1 MKSVITSFAA
11 RIIPR
16 AFALLAASVV
26 LGGFASSAH
35 AADGAN
41 LQPAYYNGG
50 NVNFGWSLMKSQ
62 APNIKRL
69 RIEIDSS
76 RVSTAT
82 AKGWIDQAKAN
93 GFTDLICTF
102 HQFGGS
108 DNASDLLTAAN
119 WWKNNYNALGGGFT
133 INLCNEWADHNI
145 TSSAYA
151 SAYNSA
157 ISVVRQVY
165 SGPIVVDIPG
175 WGQETLTA
183 LNAYKNS
190 SPVITDGNLIVSTHI
205 YPGNWNQARNHVYQT
220 SDMNDLS
227 SIGRTVIIG
236 EYGTGPGSCDWSGC
250 VDFGKS
256 KGWSCLAWSWNGD
269 GGVLNMVSPSWA
281 SNATA
286 TSFST
291 NSYFSTVY
299 PKLSGGGGGG
309 GSGPVSP
316 GTYQLIN
323 RASGKALDNLGATTD
338 GTNVG
343 QWAIGGSNNQRWVL
357 SYVSG
362 TNAKL
367 ICVTAGKALDSL
379 AHNTDGSTVGQ
390 WASGGST
397 NQQWTL
403 QSQGGGW
410 YKIINNAN
418 GKALDTGGSTSDGG
432 IMQFWASGTSFNQ
445 QWRFQ

>member
-1 MKSVITSFAA
+1 MITLVPYLKRSSAGA
-11 RIIPR
+11 R
-16 AFALLAASVV
+16 ALLASVVV
-26 LGGFASSAH
+26 LGGFLLNSAR

-41 LQPAYYNGG
+41 LQPAYYNNG
-50 NVNFGWSLMKSQ
+50 NPNMGWSLMKSQ

-69 RIEIDSS
+69 RIEIDTS

-108 DNASDLLTAAN
+108 NNASDLMTAAN

-133 INLCNEWADHNI
+133 INLCNEWSDHTI
-145 TSSAYA
+145 TASAYA

-165 SGPIVVDIPG
+165 SGTIVIDIPG

-183 LNAYKNS
+183 LNAFKSS

-205 YPGNWNQARNHVYQT
+205 YPGNWNQARNHTYQT
-220 SDMNDLS
+220 SDMNDLAA
-227 SIGRTVIIG
+227 IGKTIIIG
-236 EYGTGPGSCDWSGC
+236 EFGTGAGACDWSGC

-281 SNATA
+281 SNPTA

-299 PKLSGGGGGG
+299 PKLSGSGGG
-309 GSGPVSP
+309 GSGGPVAA

-323 RASGKALDNLGATTD
+323 RANGKALDNLGATGD
-338 GTNVG
+338 GANVA
-343 QWAIGGSNNQRWVL
+343 QWAAGGSNNQRWVL
-357 SYVSG
+357 SYVGS
-362 TNAKL
+362 NAKL
-367 ICVTAGKALDSL
+367 TCVTGGKCLDSMGRT
-379 AHNTDGSTVGQ
+379 TDGSIVGQ
-390 WASGGST
+390 WTNGGST

-403 QSQGGGW
+403 QSQGSGW
-410 YKIINNAN
+410 YKIINIAN
-418 GKALDTGGSTSDGG
+418 GKALDTGGSSTDGAA
-432 IMQFWASGTSFNQ
+432 MQQWSSNTSFNQ

>member
-1 MKSVITSFAA
+1 MITLVPYLKRSSAGA
-11 RIIPR
+11 R
-16 AFALLAASVV
+16 ALLASLVL
-26 LGGFASSAH
+26 LGGFLLNSAR

-41 LQPAYYNGG
+41 LQPAYYNNG
-50 NVNFGWSLMKSQ
+50 NPNMGWSLMKSQ

-69 RIEIDSS
+69 RIEIDTS

-108 DNASDLLTAAN
+108 NNTSDLMTAAN

-133 INLCNEWADHNI
+133 INLCNEWADHTI
-145 TSSAYA
+145 TASAYA

-165 SGPIVVDIPG
+165 GGTIVIDIPG

-183 LNAYKNS
+183 LNAFKSS
-190 SPVITDGNLIVSTHI
+190 SPVINDGNLIVSTHI
-205 YPGNWNQARNHVYQT
+205 YPGNWNQGRNHTYQT

-227 SIGRTVIIG
+227 AIGKTIIIG
-236 EYGTGPGSCDWSGC
+236 EFGTGAGACDWSGC

-256 KGWSCLAWSWNGD
+256 KGWSVLAWAWNGD

-281 SNATA
+281 SNPTA

-309 GSGPVSP
+309 GGGPVAA

-323 RASGKALDNLGATTD
+323 RANGKALDNLGATGD
-338 GTNVG
+338 GANVA
-343 QWAIGGSNNQRWVL
+343 QWAVGSSNNQRWVL
-357 SYVSG
+357 SYVGS
-362 TNAKL
+362 NAKL
-367 ICVTAGKALDSL
+367 TCVTGGKCLDTL
-379 AHNTDGSTVGQ
+379 AHTADGSTVGQ
-390 WASGGST
+390 WSNGGST
-397 NQQWTL
+397 NQQWAL
-403 QSQGGGW
+403 QSQGSGW
-410 YKIINNAN
+410 YKIVNIAS
-418 GKALDTGGSTSDGG
+418 GKALDTGGSTTNGTA
-432 IMQFWASGTSFNQ
+432 MQQWSSNTSFNQ